1 MTQIYLQDSDKVKN
15 NSTFRGKIIK
25 RLKFYLIP
33 GYRAPEFSAME
44 YEIGKTKSKR
54 KLFRRLL
61 TPLTIFGFLLILFI
75 LILAVYAPWLSSYPL
90 QEITPPNYPGTP
102 HFQPPSPDHPL
113 GTTQFG
119 YDILARLIWGARTT
133 IQAAFVPVFISI
145 SGGVILGT
153 ISAYFGGWVDNIMMR
168 LADVAFSLPKLI
180 LIIIIAPLIGRDLY
194 SILIIYGILFIPENT
209 RFMRSLVF
217 QVKQNIYVRAAVT
230 GGADKFRV
238 MFKHIFPN
246 AISPIIISFFGGMGI
261 TVLGLAGLAFIGMGD
276 PTVADWGTDI
286 NAAKTVLINFPAAA
300 LWPGLFIGIAVIGF
314 VLIGD
319 GLRDALDPR
328 LKI

>member
-1 MTQIYLQDSDKVKN
+1 MTQNYLQGSDKAKN
-15 NSTFRGKIIK
+15 NSTFRGNILK

-33 GYRAPEFSAME
+33 GYRAPEFSVME
-44 YEIGKTKSKR
+44 YKIGKIKSKR
-54 KLFRRLL
+54 KLFRRFLA
-61 TPLTIFGFLLILFI
+61 PLTIFGFLLVLFI
-75 LILAVYAPWLSSYPL
+75 LILAIYAPWLSLYPL
-90 QEITPPNYPGTP
+90 QEITPPQYPGTP
-102 HFQPPSPDHPL
+102 SFQPPSPNHPL
-113 GTTQFG
+113 GTTQYG

-133 IQAAFVPVFISI
+133 IQAAFLPVFISI

-153 ISAYFGGWVDNIMMR
+153 VSAYFGGWVDNLIMR
-168 LADVAFSLPKLI
+168 FADVMFSLPNLI

-194 SILIIYGILFIPENT
+194 SILIIYGILFIPGNA

-246 AISPIIISFFGGMGI
+246 TISPIIISFFGGMGL
-261 TVLGLAGLAFIGMGD
+261 TVLGLAGLAFLGMGD

-286 NAAKTVLINFPAAA
+286 NAAKTVLISYPGAA